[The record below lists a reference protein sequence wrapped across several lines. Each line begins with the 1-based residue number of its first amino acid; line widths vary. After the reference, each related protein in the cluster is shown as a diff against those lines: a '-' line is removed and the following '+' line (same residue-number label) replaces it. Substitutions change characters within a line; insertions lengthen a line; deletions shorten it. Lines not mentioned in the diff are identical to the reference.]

1 MFGFE
6 AYETMVG
13 FVIMNA
19 VILAGVYYL
28 IRAFRRKGDNDTK
41 HIH

>member
-19 VILAGVYYL
+19 VIVAGVFYL
-28 IRAFRRKGDNDTK
+28 VRAFRRSRDNDTK